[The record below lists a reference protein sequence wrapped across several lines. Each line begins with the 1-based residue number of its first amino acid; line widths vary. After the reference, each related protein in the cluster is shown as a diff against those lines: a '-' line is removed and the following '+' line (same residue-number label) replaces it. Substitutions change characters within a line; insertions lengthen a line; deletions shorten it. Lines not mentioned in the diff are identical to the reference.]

1 MLVAAATATGARQAT
16 TKGQR
21 ISAVV
26 LTERAGRLEA
36 EELHRLI
43 ELLDECPQLRLG
55 SLVVRPVRRGRR
67 QRGDS
72 IDQRVRLAE
81 RGRELLDQAVEDLA
95 HLAELVLPMQL
106 DAHAELARHQGVER
120 P

>member
-1 MLVAAATATGARQAT
+1 MLGAARTATGARQAT
-16 TKGQR
+16 TKAHR

-26 LTERAGRLEA
+26 LTDRAGRLEA

-55 SLVVRPVRRGRR
+55 RLVVRERRGRR

-81 RGRELLDQAVEDLA
+81 RGRELLDQAVEGLA

-106 DAHAELARHQGVER
+106 
-120 P
+120 